1 MTAENCQVVES
12 ALGPDFAIRM
22 ADIRRTTRMEPVF
35 TQKTAPII
43 QLEKIQW
50 GQPKRVGKSKI
61 CRKPTD
67 SAFWDP

>member
-22 ADIRRTTRMEPVF
+22 ADIRRTTRIEPVF

-43 QLEKIQW
+43 QLEKI
-50 GQPKRVGKSKI
+50 I
-61 CRKPTD
+61 
-67 SAFWDP
+67 AFIDLITVRWFDTKQ